1 MRDIS
6 SRIESGSGQK
16 TPETSAPDDAP
27 EPEIVP
33 AFQSRVV
40 RLLTLLF
47 IVSIIFAF
55 WLISYD
61 EMIKAFI
68 GILIIN
74 GWFFTILILH
84 LQGKILFLDD
94 IEKMEKEKKDGTQIN
109 SGCQTESKEA

>member
-1 MRDIS
+1 MEEINEEKS
-6 SRIESGSGQK
+6 A
-16 TPETSAPDDAP
+16 SAPDDADQA
-27 EPEIVP
+27 PEIVP

-47 IVSIIFAF
+47 VVSIIFAF

-74 GWFFTILILH
+74 GWFFTILLLNI
-84 LQGKILFLDD
+84 QGKLLFLDD
-94 IEKMEKEKKDGTQIN
+94 IEEMKKKGQTPSN
-109 SGCQTESKEA
+109 GCQETGEEH

>member
-1 MRDIS
+1 MEKINHRHN
-6 SRIESGSGQK
+6 IEDNRS
-16 TPETSAPDDAP
+16 PEES
-27 EPEIVP
+27 EGKPEIVP
-33 AFQSRVV
+33 AFQSRVI

-47 IVSIIFAF
+47 VVSIIFAF

-74 GWFFTILILH
+74 GWFFTILMFH

-94 IEKMEKEKKDGTQIN
+94 IEKMEDEEKQQGEMTRQQ
-109 SGCQTESKEA
+109 GAEEG

>member
-1 MRDIS
+1 MEKIDDQQDI
-6 SRIESGSGQK
+6 K
-16 TPETSAPDDAP
+16 
-27 EPEIVP
+27 PEIVP

-47 IVSIIFAF
+47 AVSIIFAF

-74 GWFFTILILH
+74 SWFFTILILH

-94 IEKMEKEKKDGTQIN
+94 IEKMREKGDGP
-109 SGCQTESKEA
+109 SDGRPESPKEG

>member
-1 MRDIS
+1 MEKIDDQQDI
-6 SRIESGSGQK
+6 K
-16 TPETSAPDDAP
+16 
-27 EPEIVP
+27 PEIVP

-47 IVSIIFAF
+47 AVSIIFAF

-74 GWFFTILILH
+74 GWFFTILMLH

-94 IEKMEKEKKDGTQIN
+94 IEKMRKQCGGPSDGRPEPTKEG
-109 SGCQTESKEA
+109 

>member
-1 MRDIS
+1 MGDID
-6 SRIESGSGQK
+6 EKKGEAVPNDG
-16 TPETSAPDDAP
+16 EN

-33 AFQSRVV
+33 AFQSRTV
-40 RLLTLLF
+40 RLLTMLF
-47 IVSIIFAF
+47 VVSIIFAF

-94 IEKMEKEKKDGTQIN
+94 IEKEKQNHQGKIPCLRRPDE
-109 SGCQTESKEA
+109 E

>member
-1 MRDIS
+1 MDPINENIDRNRQLRSKNGD
-6 SRIESGSGQK
+6 
-16 TPETSAPDDAP
+16 PEGGPG
-27 EPEIVP
+27 PEIVP

-47 IVSIIFAF
+47 VVSIIFAF

-84 LQGKILFLDD
+84 LQGRILFLDD
-94 IEKMEKEKKDGTQIN
+94 IEKMKKEDGNLGQNN
-109 SGCQTESKEA
+109 SGYQTESKEG